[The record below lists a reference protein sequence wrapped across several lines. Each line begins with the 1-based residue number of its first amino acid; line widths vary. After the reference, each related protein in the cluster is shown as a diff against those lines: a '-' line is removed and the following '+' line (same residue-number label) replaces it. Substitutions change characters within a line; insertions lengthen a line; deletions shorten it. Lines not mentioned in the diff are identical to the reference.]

1 MAKSRDNAVT
11 PAHYL
16 ERYSADAVRHWA
28 ASARLGVDT
37 AFDETAFKIGRR
49 LVLKLF
55 NAARFVLSQTA
66 EEHQHSIA
74 HPLDRAFLGELRSL
88 VADATTD
95 YDAFRYAD
103 ALARIEQFFWS
114 RFADVY
120 IELVK
125 GRARGDH
132 GTSADRGSAVRALEL
147 ALHVL
152 LRLFAPVLPYVTEH
166 AWQWRFAREAGQPS
180 IHRAPWPS
188 PDEVAVAPADG
199 LFEIA
204 AAALAAVRKA
214 KAEQKASVGRDVTDL
229 ALTANAR
236 TLAALVPVLDDVVS
250 AARAPACECIEDP
263 LLLDGEFRVSRLA
276 LAPAARAQR

>member
-1 MAKSRDNAVT
+1 
-11 PAHYL
+11 
-16 ERYSADAVRHWA
+16 
-28 ASARLGVDT
+28 
-37 AFDETAFKIGRR
+37 
-49 LVLKLF
+49 
-55 NAARFVLSQTA
+55 
-66 EEHQHSIA
+66 
-74 HPLDRAFLGELRSL
+74 
-88 VADATTD
+88 
-95 YDAFRYAD
+95 
-103 ALARIEQFFWS
+103 
-114 RFADVY
+114 
-120 IELVK
+120 VK